1 MKPILRD
8 VCCTFLPGKY
18 PNGVPVPSLYNEV
31 YRHWK
36 TIWGDIFT
44 KAGSPASLNAEN
56 FLRQDAIIV
65 LHRKEEIVGLL
76 TSSFFNLSAS
86 PIFDHPYLRPFSE
99 DLVQKLKNDGRG
111 MVCTA
116 EYLSVHPEFRK
127 SLVGVSLFEV
137 LIGLGLK
144 MVFKLDAKMMLA
156 TTVRPA
162 KVYECGPRF
171 GWVEAGT
178 IQKYGLDCLLHF
190 ITPELAHSNTEPDVA
205 ELVEEYWSRRNDST
219 GLTTGADVIQLA
231 PKKKPAAAA

>member
-171 GWVEAGT
+171 GWVE
-178 IQKYGLDCLLHF
+178 YGRSTGWIACSISSPRSWLIRTRSPTWL
-190 ITPELAHSNTEPDVA
+190 S
-205 ELVEEYWSRRNDST
+205 WSRST
-219 GLTTGADVIQLA
+219 GAVVTTA
-231 PKKKPAAAA
+231 PASPRVPT